1 MWLSVYKVLLKASIL
16 TAVDDR
22 WFMLFASTSTLS
34 VTYTVFEFL
43 ELAVETV
50 IDFYWDFIL
59 IVLQLQPIDFLVNHS
74 QDLFFV

>member
-34 VTYTVFEFL
+34 VTYTVFEFF

-59 IVLQLQPIDFLVNHS
+59 IVLQFQPIDFLVNHS